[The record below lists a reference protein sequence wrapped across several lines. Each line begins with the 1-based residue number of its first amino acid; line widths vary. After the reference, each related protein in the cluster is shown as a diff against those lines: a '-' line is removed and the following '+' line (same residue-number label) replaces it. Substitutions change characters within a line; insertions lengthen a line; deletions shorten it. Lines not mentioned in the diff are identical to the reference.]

1 VTADSGRLEA
11 GCELLCDAE
20 IIEEVAGSGSVSSQS
35 YRFTQTLLQDVI
47 YQNLLLQ
54 RRTDIHGRVGA
65 ALEQLCGD
73 KPERLEDL
81 TVLGHHFALSAERE
95 RGAHYLQ
102 AAGDRARMIY
112 ANDDALRFY
121 ERALTALGEKAQTP
135 LKLAI
140 AERIADLSGPAGR
153 REIAHQHYETVLQ
166 AYRASADRVAAARV
180 LRKIGR
186 LLWDVGKR
194 DNAESL
200 TTEHVPEDAT
210 LVTAEALNTK
220 GVALARLGRNHEAVR
235 QVERSIEL
243 AEAAGLLGAACRG
256 YTNLGVLY
264 TTIDPAKAMEV
275 CRRGLEV
282 ARHIGDLGFQ
292 ARLLANLAVAC
303 CTFTDRCPTEGVPA
317 AEKAIEIDRALDQRE
332 HLPVPLIVLGQIHQC
347 NGRPDLA
354 VGLFHEALDV
364 ARETGEPQLLFPC
377 YDGLAT
383 LNLDLDNLPE
393 AERYFSLAQGI
404 CAQHGLD
411 PEGLVVLP
419 FLD

>member
-1 VTADSGRLEA
+1 MTREGQQWRTVAGEVATGIPATIQAMLLARVDRLPQEVRRLAQEAAVIGPRFDATLLKAVTADPGRLEA

-81 TVLGHHFALSAERE
+81 TVLGHHFAQSAERE
-95 RGAHYLQ
+95 KGAHYLQ

-121 ERALTALGEKAQTP
+121 ERALAALGAIGQTP

-153 REIAHQHYETVLQ
+153 REIAHRHYETVLQ
-166 AYRASADRVAAARV
+166 AYRESADRVASARV

-194 DNAESL
+194 DNAES
-200 TTEHVPEDAT
+200 
-210 LVTAEALNTK
+210 
-220 GVALARLGRNHEAVR
+220 RY
-235 QVERSIEL
+235 
-243 AEAAGLLGAACRG
+243 AEAAALLDGADAPIEQAHLWQERG
-256 YTNLGVLY
+256 RQAFRNGDHALA
-264 TTIDPAKAMEV
+264 AKWAD
-275 CRRGLEV
+275 
-282 ARHIGDLGFQ
+282 A
-292 ARLLANLAVAC
+292 
-303 CTFTDRCPTEGVPA
+303 
-317 AEKAIEIDRALDQRE
+317 ALDCATRSD
-332 HLPVPLIVLGQIHQC
+332 
-347 NGRPDLA
+347 NGACLR
-354 VGLFHEALDV
+354 GCH
-364 ARETGEPQLLFPC
+364 PC
-377 YDGLAT
+377 DRRSTQY
-383 LNLDLDNLPE
+383 
-393 AERYFSLAQGI
+393 QGC
-404 CAQHGLD
+404 CAGSAWAK
-411 PEGLVVLP
+411 P
-419 FLD
+419 